1 MEEQLKVIQ
10 DMLEK
15 TRRSVADNGI
25 FLILWGWLVMV
36 ASMGQYVFVYFN
48 RPEWIWLNW
57 LVLMVGGGIVSAILG
72 LRADKIAGVKTFAS
86 QAISALWIACG
97 LAIFLIAFVAL
108 PLGVITMPALNPMI
122 MIILWIGIF
131 VMARIIEW
139 KPLQW
144 SGLVWFAAAIIS
156 MNIPWYYHGWV
167 MAITLIPGYLI
178 PGYSMRRIYMT
189 EKRGKIR

>member
-15 TRRSVADNGI
+15 TRHSIAHNGI

-36 ASMGQYVFVYFN
+36 ASLGQYVLVYFN
-48 RPEWIWLNW
+48 RPEWIGWQWLI
-57 LVLMVGGGIVSAILG
+57 LMSGGGIASIIIG
-72 LRADKIAGVKTFAS
+72 LRSNKTAGVKTFAS

-97 LAIFLIAFVAL
+97 LAMFLIGFVAQ
-108 PLGVITMPALNPMI
+108 PLGVITMQALNPMI
-122 MIILWIGIF
+122 MIILWIGII
-131 VMARIIEW
+131 VTGRIIEW

-144 SGLVWFAAAIIS
+144 SGVVWFVAAIIS
-156 MNIPWYYHGWV
+156 MNIDWYYHGWI

-178 PGYSMRRIYMT
+178 PGYTLQRMYKT
-189 EKRGKIR
+189 AKNGEIR